1 MGMREADVL
10 DVLEQLEASSIAVS
24 IAGGWAVDALLGRV
38 TREHDDLDLAI
49 DAGDVERAVAGLG
62 DIGLAVETDERP
74 ARLSLGDGT
83 RSVDLHPVEWD
94 ATGTGRQAGLT
105 SEPYIYP
112 PGSTG
117 AVGRIGPRTVRC
129 LTPALLL
136 DFHLGYEPRAIDRQD
151 MDALA
156 ERFGLA
162 LPPPY
167 RDRA

>member
-10 DVLEQLEASSIAVS
+10 DVLERLEASGIAVS

-38 TREHDDLDLAI
+38 TREHGDLDLAI

-74 ARLSLGDGT
+74 ARLALGDGT
-83 RSVDLHPVEWD
+83 RSVDLHPVEWH
-94 ATGTGRQAGLT
+94 ATGTGRQAGLAG
-105 SEPYIYP
+105 EPYIYP
-112 PGSTG
+112 PGSTE

-136 DFHLGYEPRAIDRQD
+136 DFHLGYEPRAIDRED
-151 MDALA
+151 MAALA

-167 RDRA
+167 GDRT

>member
-10 DVLEQLEASSIAVS
+10 DVLERLEASGIAVS

-38 TREHDDLDLAI
+38 TREHGDLDLAI

-74 ARLSLGDGT
+74 ARLALGDGT
-83 RSVDLHPVEWD
+83 RSVDLHPVAWD
-94 ATGTGRQAGLT
+94 ATGTGRQAGLAG
-105 SEPYIYP
+105 EPYIYP
-112 PGSTG
+112 PGSTE

-136 DFHLGYEPRAIDRQD
+136 DFHLGYEPRAIDRED
-151 MDALA
+151 MAALA
-156 ERFGLA
+156 DRFGLA

-167 RDRA
+167 EDRA